1 MAPLLKISQL
11 NYISRYN
18 SISLYKL
25 LISFSLKNE
34 KVYYTQHFACDH
46 RYEVIILRKLYEEKI
61 DPKEIPYGTYNIIAI
76 NDIRHCNLHEHM
88 HAKGIVIKI
97 KLKKKR
103 GKLIKQNSLH
113 RTICSRATVHRM
125 QNKDGAVR
133 YKATGIIISK

>member
-97 KLKKKR
+97 KLKKKEE
-103 GKLIKQNSLH
+103 N
-113 RTICSRATVHRM
+113 
-125 QNKDGAVR
+125 
-133 YKATGIIISK
+133 